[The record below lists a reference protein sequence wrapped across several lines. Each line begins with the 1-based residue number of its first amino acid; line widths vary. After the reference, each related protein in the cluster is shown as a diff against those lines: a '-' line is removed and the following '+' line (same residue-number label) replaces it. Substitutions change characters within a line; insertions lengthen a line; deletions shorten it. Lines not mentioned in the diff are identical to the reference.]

1 MSSQF
6 RRKKFAQRVTFVI
19 LPPKYTEERTEM
31 TQPDSAN
38 ADLINATRVRD
49 LLTRT
54 GIAPRS
60 H

>member
-1 MSSQF
+1 
-6 RRKKFAQRVTFVI
+6 
-19 LPPKYTEERTEM
+19 M

-38 ADLINATRVRD
+38 ADLITATRVRD

-60 H
+60 HNTTIAVVPTGLKIRLPTR